1 MSRKWDQSVVFSSPL
16 DEGLSKQLEEGG
28 VHWPGISCWTHKALV
43 CQVVEDVNRDCL
55 VDGTLIQDEA
65 ICRWIHYGSSTTN
78 GTSAIWGRHKIKY
91 HRKYL

>member
-1 MSRKWDQSVVFSSPL
+1 MKDSVNSWKREESADQESAA
-16 DEGLSKQLEEGG
+16 GTHQL
-28 VHWPGISCWTHKALV
+28 
-43 CQVVEDVNRDCL
+43 CQVVADVNRDCL
-55 VDGTLIQDEA
+55 MDGTLIQDEA